1 MNRTEQDLQTLQKEK
16 QELHKLIVENE
27 RLKKQL
33 SAALDKEKHNQQVE
47 ILKHKNKI
55 TEERIN
61 YLKDLERK
69 LKQILLEW
77 KKAEDKGEVIKQ
89 IQEMLFKRKE
99 NQIKNKLA
107 QKTDAKYRELQD
119 PVVVGS
125 KVKMKKNYQVGEV
138 KEIRGKRAVVQIG
151 LLPMSIDLNELVAV
165 EEK

>member
-1 MNRTEQDLQTLQKEK
+1 MSTELNKE
-16 QELHKLIVENE
+16 
-27 RLKKQL
+27 R
-33 SAALDKEKHNQQVE
+33 HNQHVE

-61 YLKDLERK
+61 YLKDIERK
-69 LKQILLEW
+69 LKQIVLEW
-77 KKAEDKGEVIKQ
+77 KKTENKNDVIKQ

-99 NQIKNKLA
+99 NSIKNKLA
-107 QKTDAKYRELQD
+107 QKTESKYRELQE

-138 KEIRGKRAVVQIG
+138 KEIRGKRALVQIG
-151 LLPMSIDLNELVAV
+151 LLPMNIDLNDLVAV